1 MERKFQYWD
10 TLFNVSISPG
20 LTGLPMCVLDPALM
34 REGMNEMNLLIR
46 RHLTFLDFWAAPS
59 HQNRIFVLKS
69 GCVCRLALCG
79 VRPFL

>member
-34 REGMNEMNLLIR
+34 REGCER
-46 RHLTFLDFWAAPS
+46 DEFADPETPHFP
-59 HQNRIFVLKS
+59 
-69 GCVCRLALCG
+69 
-79 VRPFL
+79 